1 MDNID
6 LDGTTAMSQRMN
18 SHIQS
23 IVTVLLIGGLLF
35 GSAGTVNILSFW
47 LYLVV
52 FAGICIAG
60 VVLIDPSLAKERRQE
75 RLAIRHMLALT
86 LVLAHWAIAG
96 LDRGRLH
103 WSDTVPRA
111 IQLLA
116 LMLFAMA
123 LGLGLC
129 ADRENRFA
137 TALVRI
143 QEDRGH
149 HVITSGPYAFVR
161 HPGYAAALVFFLM
174 SGVALGSWLAALLG
188 AIGLPFLLW
197 RTVAEDRFLHENLAG
212 YREYAQRVR

>member
-1 MDNID
+1 MDDID

-18 SHIQS
+18 SLIQS

-52 FAGICIAG
+52 FAGICITG

-123 LGLGLC
+123 FGIGLWAG
-129 ADRENRFA
+129 RENRFA

-149 HVITSGPYAFVR
+149 HVITSGPYAFV
-161 HPGYAAALVFFLM
+161 VCWTC
-174 SGVALGSWLAALLG
+174 SVA
-188 AIGLPFLLW
+188 W
-197 RTVAEDRFLHENLAG
+197 R
-212 YREYAQRVR
+212 